1 MSTPQWITDRAPQAA
16 DLDIEG
22 MIQIPAQP
30 SNLAISRGHDVE
42 LDCWHPGVPWRH
54 TKRRRA
60 AQSNQ
65 LQLATTTTETCG
77 TCRFYRNGECRR
89 HAPAKDWG
97 GSWPQPMSND
107 WCGEWEAHK

>member
-1 MSTPQWITDRAPQAA
+1 MSTPQWITDRAPQAV

-22 MIQIPAQP
+22 MIQIPAQL
-30 SNLAISRGHDVE
+30 SNLAASGGRSVE
-42 LDCWHPGVPWRH
+42 LALWANGTPWRH

-60 AQSNQ
+60 AQSKQ
-65 LQLATTTTETCG
+65 LQLVTTTTETCG

-107 WCGEWEAHK
+107 WCGEWEARK

>member
-1 MSTPQWITDRAPQAA
+1 MSTPAWITDRAPTAA

-30 SNLAISRGHDVE
+30 SDLASSSGRSVE
-42 LDCWHPGVPWRH
+42 LACWTAGIPWRH

-60 AQSNQ
+60 YQSKQ
-65 LQLATTTTETCG
+65 LQLAATAEACG

-89 HAPAKDWG
+89 HAPAVGWP
-97 GSWPQPMSND
+97 GSWPQPMGND
-107 WCGEWEAHK
+107 WCGEWEGA